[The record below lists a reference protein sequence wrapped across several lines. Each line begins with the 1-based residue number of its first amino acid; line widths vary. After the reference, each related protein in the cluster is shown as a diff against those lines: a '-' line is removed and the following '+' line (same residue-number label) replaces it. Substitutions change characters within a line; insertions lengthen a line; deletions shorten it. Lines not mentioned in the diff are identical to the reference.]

1 MTQDPKPPVP
11 GLEHD
16 RKTPLSRLR
25 YKDTEVRTWQ
35 LVVAVVVILAMIA
48 LVGFVLMRREAQH
61 SGRRTTGESITVVN
75 QSAVILLSPTSS

>member
-25 YKDTEVRTWQ
+25 YMDTEVRTWQ

-61 SGRRTTGESITVVN
+61 SGRRITGESITVVN
-75 QSAVILLSPTSS
+75 QSAVILLSPTR